1 MVAATFALSPADPDT
16 IKARLDDIRRWRQAH
31 QPIGLPS
38 AGSVF
43 RNPAGDSAGRL
54 IEAAGLKGLRIGG
67 AVVSAKHAN
76 FIVNDQK
83 GTASDVRRLAEH
95 VRAEILAR
103 HGLELAFEI
112 EFVGDW
118 SGWEASRVT
127 SSSRPPVVV
136 LLGGPSAEHDV
147 SVVSGTAVAEALSET
162 GHDVEQVLI
171 DLEGRW
177 WWLPADHRRADRP
190 AAAYDDPAGLGA
202 DGPIAAGA
210 ALDRLASLDP
220 PPVVFIALHGP
231 FGEDGTVQA
240 MLEAAG
246 LAYTGSGVAASALGM
261 DKALFKRM
269 SRGIGLPVAEWREVR
284 AARWAAARD
293 AVLTELAAFA
303 DGTGDARL
311 MIKPSGLGSSVGMT
325 LAHTPDERAEA
336 LDLAFRFDDVALVE
350 AYVAGARDLEVSI
363 IGNDHG
369 RLEVFGPGE
378 VVSGH
383 EFYDYAAKYTPG
395 LSESSTRAEVPE
407 ATRQVLHK
415 IARDTY
421 RAIGAE
427 GFARVDFLLAG
438 DAVYLSEINT
448 IPGFT
453 PISLFPTMPAEGGY
467 TFAAV
472 CDRIVDLA
480 VERHAVASRP
490 SAHDRGPAAMNGR
503 PLARRTRTPVHTRR
517 TRPVRR
523 ASAGLSTVRAGAALA
538 MLVSA
543 AAIYGV
549 GASPAFDYTKMQ
561 LEGVQFTDP
570 AAVEARPRRG
580 SWREPVPAVD
590 RAPAGGA
597 RAAAHRRPR
606 PDRRPAAGDPGGHHR
621 GAGADP
627 RLAGGRRTLP
637 GRGRRHPVREARRR
651 RRPAA
656 LRRVCPR
663 STTAGPVRAPSPSGR
678 GSARST
684 SMRRPGWP
692 RSGRPTSGARR
703 SRWPSR

>member
-1 MVAATFALSPADPDT
+1 M
-16 IKARLDDIRRWRQAH
+16 
-31 QPIGLPS
+31 
-38 AGSVF
+38 
-43 RNPAGDSAGRL
+43 
-54 IEAAGLKGLRIGG
+54 
-67 AVVSAKHAN
+67 
-76 FIVNDQK
+76 
-83 GTASDVRRLAEH
+83 
-95 VRAEILAR
+95 
-103 HGLELAFEI
+103 
-112 EFVGDW
+112 
-118 SGWEASRVT
+118 
-127 SSSRPPVVV
+127 
-136 LLGGPSAEHDV
+136 
-147 SVVSGTAVAEALSET
+147 
-162 GHDVEQVLI
+162 
-171 DLEGRW
+171 
-177 WWLPADHRRADRP
+177 
-190 AAAYDDPAGLGA
+190 
-202 DGPIAAGA
+202 
-210 ALDRLASLDP
+210 
-220 PPVVFIALHGP
+220 FIALHGP

-269 SRGIGLPVAEWREVR
+269 TRGIGLPVAEWREVR

-303 DGTGDARL
+303 DGSGDARL

-325 LAHTPDERAEA
+325 LAHTPDERAGA

-472 CDRIVDLA
+472 CARIVDLA
-480 VERHAVASRP
+480 VERHAS
-490 SAHDRGPAAMNGR
+490 
-503 PLARRTRTPVHTRR
+503 
-517 TRPVRR
+517 
-523 ASAGLSTVRAGAALA
+523 RAGR
-538 MLVSA
+538 
-543 AAIYGV
+543 
-549 GASPAFDYTKMQ
+549 Q
-561 LEGVQFTDP
+561 L
-570 AAVEARPRRG
+570 
-580 SWREPVPAVD
+580 
-590 RAPAGGA
+590 
-597 RAAAHRRPR
+597 
-606 PDRRPAAGDPGGHHR
+606 
-621 GAGADP
+621 
-627 RLAGGRRTLP
+627 
-637 GRGRRHPVREARRR
+637 
-651 RRPAA
+651 
-656 LRRVCPR
+656 
-663 STTAGPVRAPSPSGR
+663 TTADL
-678 GSARST
+678 
-684 SMRRPGWP
+684 P
-692 RSGRPTSGARR
+692 R
-703 SRWPSR
+703 